1 MTATFY
7 TDFGSNCVTINWVKF
22 DYDQESKAFSYKGTP
37 VDAKCVAAS
46 NGLPYIEFA
55 DIPALKR
62 TLHILDYYHLRNVY
76 FFKDKDISP
85 PCGDISNPR
94 TFKRPFYYDLR
105 PDIYFSSG
113 KYDDIIRV
121 FDETFSTMRMKRN
134 SHYYILKYNEKHDI
148 NVKIFFA
155 DDETGYIIELEYFDR
170 DYENFREFK
179 TLFKAALST
188 ISGDTI

>member
-7 TDFGSNCVTINWVKF
+7 TDFGSDRVTINWVTF
-22 DYDQESKAFSYKGTP
+22 DYDQESNEFSYKGAP
-37 VDAKCVAAS
+37 VDAKCIAAP

-85 PCGDISNPR
+85 PSGDISKPG

-105 PDIYFSSG
+105 ADIYFSSG
-113 KYDDIIRV
+113 KYEDIISA
-121 FDETFSTMRMKRN
+121 FDDAFSTMRMKRN
-134 SHYYILKYNEKHDI
+134 AHCYVLKYKEKHNI
-148 NVKIFFA
+148 NVNIFFA
-155 DDETGYIIELEYFDR
+155 DDETGYIIELEYLER
-170 DYENFREFK
+170 DYVNFREFK
-179 TLFKAALST
+179 ALFETVLDK
-188 ISGDTI
+188 IE